1 MGPLDAEALAKI
13 AATGFAGIFAGAA
26 TYISAV
32 QHPAVVDTDDLTV
45 QVPFFYHMYP
55 KAAAL
60 QGPTAILSGA
70 SAIAVHYLQ
79 KEKPIEMPL
88 VWLVSGCALVAIV
101 PYTIG
106 MMIPLNNQLMD
117 PTICHTEG
125 KVWMNKSLKRWAKLH
140 NVRTAVSIAAFTGM
154 LVALVQASGPQVT
167 VNVAT
172 IVQ

>member
-32 QHPAVVDTDDLTV
+32 QHPAVVDTDDLAV

-55 KAAAL
+55 KAASMQA
-60 QGPTAILSGA
+60 PTAILSGA

-88 VWLVSGCALVAIV
+88 VWLVSGCLMVAIV
-101 PYTIG
+101 PYTVVT
-106 MMIPLNNQLMD
+106 MIPLNNQLMD
-117 PTICHTEG
+117 SKQCLAEG